1 MLDGYYRFPTI
12 YKDSVV
18 FVCEDDL
25 WTVAAEGG
33 IARRLTAG
41 LGEIS
46 WPSLSPDGTSVAFVG
61 REEGQPDIYSMA
73 ADGGHPHRLTF
84 LGDYA
89 CRTAG
94 WTADG
99 RIILAHSA
107 GQPFD
112 SMSHLYS
119 LHPHNGKLEKINVG
133 PARAISF
140 GPDGGIVIGNN
151 LRSPAHWKRYRGGR
165 TGQIWV
171 DRQGDGQ
178 FESLLDLPGNLDS
191 PIWLGERIYFLSD
204 HEGIG
209 NIYSCTPSGDEIRR
223 HTEHHEFYARNAASD
238 GRRIVYHAGADL
250 FIFDPSQGESKQI
263 PIEHYSSQTQRNRK
277 FVYTAR
283 YLDDWTLHPSGKAV
297 AITSRGKAFTFPNWE
312 GAVLQHGQA
321 HGVRYRLLE
330 WLNDGH
336 RMIAVSDEGGE
347 ESFVLFEG
355 DESAVTT
362 TTIFEGLDIGR
373 PLAVKVNPKKDQVLF
388 SNHRYELLC
397 LNVEDRTLTLIDR
410 SKVSRI
416 SGFDWSPDGQWVA
429 YSASISLQRTALKLW
444 KAENGEI
451 VTITDPVLRDV
462 QPSFDPAGKYLYF
475 LSYREFDP
483 VTDNI
488 HFDLG
493 FPRGIRP
500 FLITLQEN
508 LKSPF
513 REASDIQALS
523 SKEGV
528 DEAAAAGSENTPT
541 SDAKKSE
548 QKEVDKKQSESEK
561 PVRIDIDGIRDRI
574 IAFPV
579 TDGRY
584 GRILGVKGGKV
595 LYTRFPIEGA
605 LSQAGR
611 SAVPPAK
618 GSLYVYDFEEREE
631 EKILSR
637 VTSFALNRD
646 YSTAIVRSGNQL
658 RVLEAGSK
666 PKENGSGSGRKSGWL
681 DLSRVKVSII
691 PVAEWRQMYGEAWRL
706 QRDHFWMP
714 DMSQVDWLA
723 VYDRYLPL
731 IDRVVSRSEFS
742 DLIWEMQGELGTSH
756 AYEIGG
762 DYRSAPVYRQGYL
775 GADFHY
781 DQDSDKWRIAHI
793 VQGDVW
799 DEEADSPLNKPGL
812 GVRTGD
818 LLLAVNGRPVNGEM
832 SPQRALV
839 NLAGEEILLSVATEI
854 EADETDD
861 EVTKPRHVLVKTL
874 RDESAAR
881 YREWVNNNRRHVF
894 EATNGRVGYVHIPDM
909 GAHGY
914 AEFHRAYL
922 AEIDRESLIVDVRY
936 NRGGNVSELILEK
949 LARRRIGYD
958 LTRWSDIPYPYPGE
972 SVQGPMVALTNEY
985 AGSDGDIFSHSFK
998 LMGLG
1003 PLVGK
1008 RTWGGVIGIYPRHA
1022 LVDGTMTTQP
1032 EFSFWFQDVGWGV
1045 ENYGTDPDIEVAN
1058 KPQDYALGVDT
1069 QLEKS
1074 IAVIL
1079 ELMDANPPQFPDF
1092 GPPPS
1097 RALPR
1102 LGTQDTGE

>member
-12 YKDSVV
+12 HKNRVV

-25 WTVAAEGG
+25 WAVSVDGG
-33 IARRLTAG
+33 VARRLTAG

-46 WPSLSPDGTSVAFVG
+46 WPSLSPDGLSVAFVG

-99 RIILAHSA
+99 RILLSHSA

-112 SMSHLYS
+112 RMSHLYT
-119 LHPHNGKLEKINVG
+119 LHADNGLLEKVNVG
-133 PARAISF
+133 PARTISF
-140 GPDGGIVIGNN
+140 GPDGGVVIGNN

-178 FESLLDLPGNLDS
+178 FESLLDLRGNLDS

-209 NIYSCTPSGDEIRR
+209 NIYSCTPSGEEIRR
-223 HTEHHEFYARNAASD
+223 HTDHNDFYARNASSD

-250 FIFDPSQGESKQI
+250 YIFDPTQNGSRQI

-277 FVYTAR
+277 FVYTAK

-297 AITSRGKAFTFPNWE
+297 AITSRGKPFTFPNWD

-321 HGVRYRLLE
+321 NGVRYRLLE
-330 WLNDGH
+330 WLNDGQ

-355 DESAVTT
+355 DDSGVTT
-362 TTIFEGLDIGR
+362 PTVFEGLDIGR

-397 LNVEDRTLTLIDR
+397 LDLTDRTLTVIDR

-416 SGFDWSPDGQWVA
+416 SGFDWSPDGEWVA
-429 YSASISLQRTALKLW
+429 YGASISLQRTALKLW
-444 KAENGEI
+444 KAESGEI
-451 VTITDPVLRDV
+451 VALTDPVLHDI

-483 VTDNI
+483 VADNI

-493 FPRGIRP
+493 FPGGVRP

-513 REASDIQALS
+513 IETPDIHALS
-523 SKEGV
+523 KE
-528 DEAAAAGSENTPT
+528 DEDGAGKKAESEDEPEADGEKGEQQEGEKKN
-541 SDAKKSE
+541 SKSE
-548 QKEVDKKQSESEK
+548 TAVT
-561 PVRIDIDGIRDRI
+561 IDIEGIQDRI

-579 TDGRY
+579 PDGRY
-584 GRILGVKGGKV
+584 GRIAGVKEGKV
-595 LYTRFPIEGA
+595 LYTRFPVEGA
-605 LSQAGR
+605 LNQSR
-611 SAVPPAK
+611 HSAVPPAK
-618 GSLYVYDFEEREE
+618 GSLYVYDFKEREE
-631 EKILSR
+631 KRILSR

-646 YSTAIVRSGNQL
+646 CSTVIVRSGSRL
-658 RVLEAGSK
+658 RVIKAGSK
-666 PKENGSGSGRKSGWL
+666 PKENGNGSGQKSGWL
-681 DLSRVKVSII
+681 NLSRVKVSII

-706 QRDHFWMP
+706 QRDHYWMP

-756 AYEIGG
+756 AYEMGG
-762 DYRSAPVYRQGYL
+762 DYRTEPTYSQGYL
-775 GADFHY
+775 GADLHF
-781 DQDSDKWRIAHI
+781 DEAVDKWQIAHI

-799 DEEADSPLNKPGL
+799 NDGADSSLNKPGL
-812 GVRTGD
+812 GVKNGD
-818 LLLAVNGRPVNGEM
+818 YLLAINGQAINREM

-839 NLAGEEILLSVATEI
+839 NLAGDDILLTVASEI
-854 EADETDD
+854 EVNEKSDD
-861 EVTKPRHVLVKTL
+861 LPRPRHILVKTL
-874 RDESAAR
+874 RSESVAR
-881 YREWVNNNRRHVF
+881 YREWVNKNRRHVF

-914 AEFHRAYL
+914 AEFHRGYL

-958 LTRWSDIPYPYPGE
+958 LTRWSELPYPYPGE
-972 SVQGPMVALTNEY
+972 SVHGPLVALTNEY

-1058 KPQDYALGVDT
+1058 RPQDYALGVDA
-1069 QLEKS
+1069 QLEKA
-1074 IAVIL
+1074 IAVVL
-1079 ELMDANPPQFPDF
+1079 ELLDANPPQIPDF

-1102 LGTQDTGE
+1102 LGMREQGE